1 MMSIVSGLA
10 VPSLAS
16 ADLGWLS
23 IFAASGSIAIF
34 IAATVVVTVWLTGG
48 FGGK

>member
-1 MMSIVSGLA
+1 MLSIVSGLA
-10 VPSLAS
+10 IPLLAS
-16 ADLGWLS
+16 TDLGWLS

-34 IAATVVVTVWLTGG
+34 IGATVVLTVWLTGG